1 MARVEIFRGQ
11 ARRRWSD
18 DDKRRLVAE
27 TLAAG
32 GTVHGVARRYGVNTS
47 QLFTW
52 RKQLWAGA
60 DRPARPAVVP
70 GFAAV
75 TIASP
80 AALSA
85 PAAAAEAVSLGAPA
99 SSGSIEIELPCG
111 GRVRI
116 SGTPDPATVT
126 AALRVLV
133 RG

>member
-1 MARVEIFRGQ
+1 MGRFEVFRGKAQ
-11 ARRRWSD
+11 RRWSEE
-18 DDKRRLVAE
+18 DKRRLVAE
-27 TLAAG
+27 TVAAG

-52 RKQLWAGA
+52 RKQLRAGA
-60 DRPARPAVVP
+60 DRPAPPPAMP

-85 PAAAAEAVSLGAPA
+85 PAPAAEAVSSGAPA
-99 SSGSIEIELPCG
+99 SSGLIEIELPDG

-116 SGTPDPATVT
+116 AGAPDPAVVT
-126 AALRVLV
+126 AALRALAG
-133 RG
+133 R

>member
-1 MARVEIFRGQ
+1 MARVEIFQGQ
-11 ARRRWSD
+11 ARRRWSAEE
-18 DDKRRLVAE
+18 KRRLVAE
-27 TLAAG
+27 TFAPGA
-32 GTVHGVARRYGVNTS
+32 TVHGVARRHGVNTS

-52 RKQLWAGA
+52 RKQLRAGA
-60 DRPARPAVVP
+60 DRPTWPAAVP

-75 TIASP
+75 TITP
-80 AALSA
+80 VAALSA
-85 PAAAAEAVSLGAPA
+85 SAPAAEAVSSGAPA

-116 SGTPDPATVT
+116 SGAPDPATVT